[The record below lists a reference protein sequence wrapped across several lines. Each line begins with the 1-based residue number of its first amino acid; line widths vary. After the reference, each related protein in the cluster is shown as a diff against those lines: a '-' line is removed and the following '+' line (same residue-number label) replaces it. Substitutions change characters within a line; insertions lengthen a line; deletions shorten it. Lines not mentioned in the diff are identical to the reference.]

1 MINHEIRLI
10 GEGRAARK
18 ELLCSRKADRKQRT
32 GSTYEVKGQVRGCER
47 WKMLG
52 SEGRLLEQHSFG
64 LLWQYFS
71 LGVTFCISATR
82 NHLIKPV
89 ASNSRIIN

>member
-1 MINHEIRLI
+1 MIKHEIGLI

-32 GSTYEVKGQVRGCER
+32 GSTFEVKGQVRGCER

-52 SEGRLLEQHSFG
+52 SESGLLKQHYFG
-64 LLWQYFS
+64 LL
-71 LGVTFCISATR
+71 
-82 NHLIKPV
+82 
-89 ASNSRIIN
+89 